1 MPSGLLR
8 AMENWDRLLL
18 GPEQRI
24 GKEVRQRHAS
34 TMLRECAVRLAGMK
48 GDGTWDDDVV
58 SR

>member
-1 MPSGLLR
+1 
-8 AMENWDRLLL
+8 MENWDRLLL